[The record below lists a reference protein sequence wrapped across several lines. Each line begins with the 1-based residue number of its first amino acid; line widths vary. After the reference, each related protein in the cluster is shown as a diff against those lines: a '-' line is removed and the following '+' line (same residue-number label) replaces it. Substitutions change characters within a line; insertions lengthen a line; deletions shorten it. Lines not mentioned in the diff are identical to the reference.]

1 MEEEKMSLILNE
13 TQKQVLKQISKQL
26 RSIKDINS
34 AVDLPFEKLQSILGY
49 FISADLVEREQKID
63 LIYQLTGEGKKYLEH
78 KLPEEELIDYVKQNI
93 TSIKEIK
100 ERIKEKPAFS
110 IAINWAKKN
119 KWIEIVEGKI
129 QLDKKKLTNITN
141 KIKKMR
147 DILGNP
153 DEKEKSSEFEE
164 LKERNLIIEKE
175 RKLDFYKLKK
185 SVSEKRLKELL
196 TSNIKTSVTSAD
208 LLSGSWKD
216 YKYKQYNIETPTEK
230 LTFGRKSVYLEFLS
244 AIREGLI
251 GLGFE
256 EFDSPIV
263 DLEFY
268 NCDLLFMPQE
278 HVARGIHDLFFVQG
292 EDLGEIR
299 NRELLKRVAAVHLD
313 GAETGSTGW
322 NYEFDEKKSSNLI
335 LRSQTT
341 AVSAH
346 TLEQIM
352 NRPEPMK
359 MFCLGK
365 CFRPDTI
372 DRTHSFEFWQC
383 EGIIC
388 GDNLSIK
395 HLFGILTEICH
406 MVGVKEIKFM
416 PGYFPFT
423 EPSVSG
429 FIKHPKLG
437 WIEALPGGIFR
448 PELLYPYK
456 YKKTVLA
463 YGIGVTRLAMTAL
476 GIDDIRQV
484 YSDDIELLKRLPL
497 YRGKIE

>member
-1 MEEEKMSLILNE
+1 MSLILNE
-13 TQKQVLKQISKQL
+13 TQKQVLKQVTRKKK
-26 RSIKDINS
+26 SIEEIKAALEIQ
-34 AVDLPFEKLQSILGY
+34 FEKVQSILGY
-49 FISADLVEREQKID
+49 FISAELVDREQQIES
-63 LIYQLTGEGKKYLEH
+63 IYQITDEGRQYLH
-78 KLPEEELIDYVKQNI
+78 NKLPEEELIGFVKQNI
-93 TSIKEIK
+93 LSIKEIK
-100 ERIKEKPAFS
+100 GKIKDKNIFS

-119 KWIEIVEGKI
+119 NWIEIDKGNIKLIGELSNISKKI
-129 QLDKKKLTNITN
+129 ENLRDKLENPDKKQA
-141 KIKKMR
+141 
-147 DILGNP
+147 DILQ
-153 DEKEKSSEFEE
+153 E
-164 LKERNLIIEKE
+164 LMERNLIIEKE
-175 RKLDFYKLKK
+175 KKTDLYKLKE
-185 SVSEKRLKELL
+185 SVSDKKLNELL

-208 LLSGSWKD
+208 LMSGNWKNYQ
-216 YKYKQYNIETPTEK
+216 YKKYNVDTPTEK
-230 LTFGRKSVYLEFLS
+230 LMFGRKSIYLEFLNT
-244 AIREGLI
+244 IREGLLA
-251 GLGFE
+251 LGFE
-256 EFDSPIV
+256 EYDSPII

-268 NCDLLFMPQE
+268 NCDLLFMPQD
-278 HVARGIHDLFFVQG
+278 HVARGIHDLFFV
-292 EDLGEIR
+292 ESKKIGEIR
-299 NRELLKRVAAVHLD
+299 NKNLLKRVSAVHLD
-313 GAETGSTGW
+313 GADTGSIGW
-322 NYEFDEKKSSNLI
+322 NYNFDEKKSSNLI

-346 TLEQIM
+346 ALEAIM

-388 GDNLSIK
+388 GDDLSIK
-395 HLFGILTEICH
+395 HLFGMLTEICH

-437 WIEALPGGIFR
+437 WVEALPGGIFR
-448 PELLYPYK
+448 PELLYSYN

-476 GIDDIRQV
+476 GIDDIRDV
-484 YSDDIELLKRLPL
+484 YSNDIELLKNLPL

>member
-1 MEEEKMSLILNE
+1 MSLILNAS
-13 TQKQVLKQISKQL
+13 QKKVLNQVSRKL
-26 RSIKDINS
+26 RSIDEIQS
-34 AVDLPFEKLQSILGY
+34 AVDIPFEKVQSILGY
-49 FISADLVEREQKID
+49 FISAELVDRQQQIE
-63 LIYQLTGEGKKYLEH
+63 LIHKLSPEGKQYLEN
-78 KLPEEELIDYVKQNI
+78 KLPEEELIDLVKRNI
-93 TSIKEIK
+93 NSISKVKEELTDK
-100 ERIKEKPAFS
+100 KVFD
-110 IAINWAKKN
+110 IAVNWAKRN
-119 KWIEIVEGKI
+119 KWIKI
-129 QLDKKKLTNITN
+129 DRGNIELDANLENISKKVKDL
-141 KIKKMR
+141 R
-147 DILGNP
+147 DALEKP
-153 DEKEKSSEFEE
+153 DEKQADILKE

-175 RKLDFYKLKK
+175 KKADLYKLKA
-185 SVSEKRLKELL
+185 SVSDKRLNELL
-196 TSNIKTSVTSAD
+196 TSNIKTSVTPAD
-208 LLSGSWKD
+208 LLSGSWKEYQ
-216 YKYKQYNIETPTEK
+216 YKKYNVDTPTEK
-230 LTFGRKSVYLEFLS
+230 IAFGRRSVYLEFLNT
-244 AIREGLI
+244 IREGLLA
-251 GLGFE
+251 LGFE

-268 NCDLLFMPQE
+268 NCDLLFMPQD
-278 HVARGIHDLFFVQG
+278 HVARGIHDLFFVDSKERG
-292 EDLGEIR
+292 AIE
-299 NRELLKRVAAVHLD
+299 NRSLLERVSAVHLD
-313 GAETGSTGW
+313 GAGTGSTGW
-322 NYEFDEKKSSNLI
+322 NYKFDEKKSSNLI

-346 TLEQIM
+346 TLEELM
-352 NRPEPMK
+352 TRPEPMK

-448 PELLYPYK
+448 PELLYPYN

-476 GIDDIRQV
+476 GIDDIREV
-484 YSDDIELLKRLPL
+484 YSSDIELLKNLPL

>member
-1 MEEEKMSLILNE
+1 MELALNE
-13 TQKQVLKQISKQL
+13 SQKQVLKQVARKL
-26 RSIKDINS
+26 KSIEEINS
-34 AVDLPFEKLQSILGY
+34 EINLPFKKVQSILGY
-49 FISADLVEREQKID
+49 FISADLVDREQKVELVHEITD
-63 LIYQLTGEGKKYLEH
+63 EGKQYLDNQ
-78 KLPEEELIDYVKQNI
+78 LPEEELIDLVKQKN
-93 TSIKEIK
+93 TAMKDIKSKIK
-100 ERIKEKPAFS
+100 DKTRFS

-119 KWIEIVEGKI
+119 KWIEIDKGNVKLIEDLSIITKKIESLREILGKPE
-129 QLDKKKLTNITN
+129 
-141 KIKKMR
+141 IKKES
-147 DILGNP
+147 ILTELTERNLLT
-153 DEKEKSSEFEE
+153 EKEKKSD
-164 LKERNLIIEKE
+164 L
-175 RKLDFYKLKK
+175 YKLKGGISDK
-185 SVSEKRLKELL
+185 KLKNLL
-196 TSNIKTSVTSAD
+196 TSKIKTSVTSAD
-208 LLSGSWKD
+208 LMSGSWENYQ
-216 YKYKQYNIETPTEK
+216 YKKYNVDTPTEK
-230 LTFGRKSVYLEFLS
+230 LMFGRKSIYLEFLNT
-244 AIREGLI
+244 IREGLLA
-251 GLGFE
+251 LGFE

-268 NCDLLFMPQE
+268 NCDLLFMPQD
-278 HVARGIHDLFFVQG
+278 HVARGIHDLFFVDSKEKG
-292 EDLGEIR
+292 AIK
-299 NRELLKRVAAVHLD
+299 NRSLLERVSAVHLD

-322 NYEFDEKKSSNLI
+322 NYEFDERKSSNMI

-346 TLEQIM
+346 TLEELM
-352 NRPEPMK
+352 TRPEPMK

-448 PELLYPYK
+448 PELLYPYN

-476 GIDDIRQV
+476 GIDDIRDV
-484 YSDDIELLKRLPL
+484 YSSDIELLKNLPL

>member
-1 MEEEKMSLILNE
+1 MELVLNE
-13 TQKQVLKQISKQL
+13 SQKQVLKQVTRKL
-26 RSIKDINS
+26 KSIEAINS
-34 AVDLPFEKLQSILGY
+34 EIKLPFEKAQSILGY
-49 FISADLVEREQKID
+49 FISADLVDREQKVELVHEITD
-63 LIYQLTGEGKKYLEH
+63 EGTQYLDH
-78 KLPEEELIDYVKQNI
+78 KLPEEELIDLVKQKI
-93 TSIKEIK
+93 TAMKDIKSKIK
-100 ERIKEKPAFS
+100 DKTRFS

-119 KWIEIVEGKI
+119 NWIEIDKGNVKLIEELSVITKKI
-129 QLDKKKLTNITN
+129 EDL
-141 KIKKMR
+141 R
-147 DILGNP
+147 EILGTP
-153 DEKEKSSEFEE
+153 GKGEE
-164 LKERNLIIEKE
+164 VNLTELTERNLLTETEK
-175 RKLDFYKLKK
+175 KLDLYKLKK
-185 SVSEKRLKELL
+185 SITEKKLNALL
-196 TSNIKTSVTSAD
+196 SSNIKTSVTSAD
-208 LLSGSWKD
+208 LMSGNWKSYT
-216 YKYKQYNIETPTEK
+216 YKKYNVDTPTEK
-230 LTFGRKSVYLEFLS
+230 ILFGRKSIYLEFLKT
-244 AIREGLI
+244 IREGLLA
-251 GLGFE
+251 LGFE

-268 NCDLLFMPQE
+268 NCDLLFMPQD
-278 HVARGIHDLFFVQG
+278 HVARGIHDLFFVDSG
-292 EDLGEIR
+292 DRGDIR
-299 NRELLKRVAAVHLD
+299 NRSLLERVSAVHLN

-322 NYEFDEKKSSNLI
+322 NYEFDENKSSNLI

-346 TLEQIM
+346 TLEELM

-395 HLFGILTEICH
+395 HLFGMLTEICH
-406 MVGVKEIKFM
+406 MVGVKKIKFM

-448 PELLYPYK
+448 PELLYPYN

-476 GIDDIRQV
+476 GIDDIRDV
-484 YSDDIELLKRLPL
+484 YSSDVELLKNLPL